1 MTTRRRH
8 GKKQKKERNIF
19 MTKPGDSQTKK
30 TLHELAKEFPEKTYR
45 ELEKYRDADRQEEA
59 LGIGAIGH
67 NHSPDLVEV
76 MAIENDK
83 LKKRSQEEIEN
94 VKKEADRLMMN
105 KLAEI
110 EALKT
115 QLHTDRAEYQK
126 ELDRIKKEN
135 NDLYNKIADLTEV
148 TKSKDYFRDPD
159 YKYLIEENRRLEE
172 ERNELLVDNKKLSAQ
187 IEDRI
192 NQIRKSGM

>member
-1 MTTRRRH
+1 
-8 GKKQKKERNIF
+8 

-30 TLHELAKEFPEKTYR
+30 TLHELAKEFPNKTYK

-59 LGIGAIGH
+59 LGIGGIGH
-67 NHSPDLVEV
+67 NTPPARVEV

-110 EALKT
+110 EAFKT

-126 ELDRIKKEN
+126 ELDRIKREN
-135 NDLYNKIADLTEV
+135 NDLYNKIADLTESL
-148 TKSKDYFRDPD
+148 KSKDYFEKPD
-159 YKYLIEENRRLEE
+159 YKYLIDQNRILEE
-172 ERNELLVDNKKLSAQ
+172 EKNDLLIDNKKLPAQ
-187 IEDRI
+187 IEDKI
-192 NQIRKSGM
+192 NQMRRSGM